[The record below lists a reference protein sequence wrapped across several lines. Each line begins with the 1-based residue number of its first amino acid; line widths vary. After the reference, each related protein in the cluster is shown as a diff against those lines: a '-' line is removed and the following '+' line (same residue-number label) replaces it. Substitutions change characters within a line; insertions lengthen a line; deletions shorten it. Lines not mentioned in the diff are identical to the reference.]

1 MGALTCAVIG
11 TSRYVTARR
20 LQSDTPPTAF
30 DRVAYTTFR
39 PDNWD
44 IYLLSTSGAP
54 PKRLTTGPGL
64 DYDAAVSP
72 DGRWLVFCSE
82 RRGNPDLYVLD
93 LERGGDPHLLIDSS
107 SMEDQ
112 PAFSPDGT
120 HLAFVST
127 HAGNADIYLVPFRPG
142 ETLSMTNAKNLTHHP
157 GGDFRPAFSP
167 DGRKLAFSSDRDAPI
182 NAINPITR
190 LRSGDI
196 YVLDLIDERLQ
207 RLTDAPGW
215 DGSPAWSPDGH
226 TIVFYSQRGLTATFR
241 DPRARIWAMDA
252 DGAHQRVL
260 TADETLAFSPAFL
273 SDGRVVYSR
282 KGSRGLWEIVSMNA
296 DGSNARV
303 ESGTSTESF
312 WKPSRGP
319 SAGTIVA
326 HGTAASASLSP
337 QGLAGGFG
345 NGNFLVEGAPFIT
358 VLPDR
363 TIGLYPLRYFTAA
376 LNPKRDLVLLTHP
389 AGGTEMLVSRTDGSE
404 PRTVFHYDSTQ
415 NTFAGLSWSRD
426 GEWIVFTRGASRTP
440 VAEADIWK
448 MRADGSEQ
456 QNLTPQSAGNDS
468 YPSFSGDDKRIVF
481 RSGRSGQ
488 FDLYVMNADGTQVRR
503 LTNDTAEEIF
513 PVFSPTANQIA
524 FVSDRDK
531 PGSGLF
537 EVYLLDLNAD
547 DAPGRLRRVTH
558 NDVQEGHLAFSYD
571 GKWLIFS
578 SEQGGINDE
587 EPLVQS
593 VVFGPQS
600 YGDMYAY
607 RIADETVIRLTH
619 NKWEEGVPSWEAPLK
634 Q

>member
-1 MGALTCAVIG
+1 
-11 TSRYVTARR
+11 
-20 LQSDTPPTAF
+20 
-30 DRVAYTTFR
+30 
-39 PDNWD
+39 
-44 IYLLSTSGAP
+44 
-54 PKRLTTGPGL
+54 
-64 DYDAAVSP
+64 
-72 DGRWLVFCSE
+72 
-82 RRGNPDLYVLD
+82 
-93 LERGGDPHLLIDSS
+93 
-107 SMEDQ
+107 
-112 PAFSPDGT
+112 
-120 HLAFVST
+120 
-127 HAGNADIYLVPFRPG
+127 
-142 ETLSMTNAKNLTHHP
+142 
-157 GGDFRPAFSP
+157 
-167 DGRKLAFSSDRDAPI
+167 
-182 NAINPITR
+182 
-190 LRSGDI
+190 
-196 YVLDLIDERLQ
+196 
-207 RLTDAPGW
+207 
-215 DGSPAWSPDGH
+215 
-226 TIVFYSQRGLTATFR
+226 
-241 DPRARIWAMDA
+241 
-252 DGAHQRVL
+252 
-260 TADETLAFSPAFL
+260 
-273 SDGRVVYSR
+273 
-282 KGSRGLWEIVSMNA
+282 
-296 DGSNARV
+296 
-303 ESGTSTESF
+303 
-312 WKPSRGP
+312 
-319 SAGTIVA
+319 
-326 HGTAASASLSP
+326 
-337 QGLAGGFG
+337 
-345 NGNFLVEGAPFIT
+345 

-389 AGGTEMLVSRTDGSE
+389 AGGTDMLVSRTDGSE